1 MSDTGIGPT
10 VRPRRLRTTPAM
22 RRMVA
27 ETVVQPGQLV
37 LPVFVREGIDAPV
50 PITSMPGVVQHT
62 RSTLLKAVNEA
73 AELGLGGVML
83 FGIPAQKDAI
93 GSGASDPSGVLNSS
107 LNDVVAEVGDAL
119 TVMSDLCLDEFT
131 DHGHCGVLT
140 PDGRVDNDRTLEAY
154 AAMALAQADAG
165 VDMVAPSGM
174 MDGQVAVIRSAL
186 DRARHTDV
194 SILAY
199 SAKYASAFYGPFREA
214 VASSLQGDRRT
225 YQQDPANARE
235 GVREALLDVEQ
246 GADIVMVKPALG
258 YLDVLRQVRDAV
270 EVPVAAYNV
279 SGEYAMVEAAAAQG
293 WVDREP
299 AILETLTSIRRSGA
313 DVILTYWA
321 VEAARLLTR

>member
-1 MSDTGIGPT
+1 MVTETT
-10 VRPRRLRTTPAM
+10 VK
-22 RRMVA
+22 
-27 ETVVQPGQLV
+27 PGQLV
-37 LPVFVREGIDAPV
+37 LPAFVREGIDAPV
-50 PITSMPGVVQHT
+50 PVASMPGVVQHT

-83 FGIPAQKDAI
+83 FGIPEEKDAL
-93 GSGASDPSGVLNSS
+93 GSGASDPSGILNRS

-119 TVMSDLCLDEFT
+119 TVMSDLCLDELT

-174 MDGQVAVIRSAL
+174 MDGQVAVVRSAL
-186 DRARHTDV
+186 DRARHTEV

-235 GVREALLDVEQ
+235 GVREALLDVAQ

-258 YLDVLRQVRDAV
+258 YLDVLRRIRDAV

-293 WVDREP
+293 WIDREA
-299 AILETLTSIRRSGA
+299 AILESLTSIRRAGA

-321 VEAARLLTR
+321 TEAARLLTR